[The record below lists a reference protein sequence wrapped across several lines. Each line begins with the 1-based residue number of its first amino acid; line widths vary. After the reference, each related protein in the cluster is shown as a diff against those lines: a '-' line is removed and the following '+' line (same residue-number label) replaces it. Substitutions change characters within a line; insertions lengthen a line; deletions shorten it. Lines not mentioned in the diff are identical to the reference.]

1 MPVYEFRCNDCGRKV
16 TLTYKTYAEYDA
28 ATPTCPRCHS
38 TNLTRLISRVA
49 IRRSPIARLMSDNTD
64 DDSVFDDFDD
74 SDPRAMGR
82 LLREMSEEMG
92 EDMGPEFEEVV
103 GRLEHGDSPEEIEA
117 SLPDLGD
124 DDLAGGPA
132 LGGMDALGAGAAL
145 GSDDE

>member
-28 ATPTCPRCHS
+28 AMHTCPRCHS

-49 IRRSPIARLMSDNTD
+49 IRRSSIARLMSDD
-64 DDSVFDDFDD
+64 ADDSVLDDFDE

-92 EDMGPEFEEVV
+92 EDMGPEFGSCRAV
-103 GRLEHGDSPEEIEA
+103 GARRQP
-117 SLPDLGD
+117 
-124 DDLAGGPA
+124 GGHRGVYA
-132 LGGMDALGAGAAL
+132 RSGR
-145 GSDDE
+145 

>member
-28 ATPTCPRCHS
+28 ATHTCPRCHS

-49 IRRSPIARLMSDNTD
+49 IRRSSIARLMSDD
-64 DDSVFDDFDD
+64 ADDSVLDDFDE

-103 GRLEHGDSPEEIEA
+103 GRLERGDNPEDIEA
-117 SLPDLGD
+117 SMPDLGD

-132 LGGMDALGAGAAL
+132 LNGMDALGAGAAS
-145 GSDDE
+145 GDDNEL